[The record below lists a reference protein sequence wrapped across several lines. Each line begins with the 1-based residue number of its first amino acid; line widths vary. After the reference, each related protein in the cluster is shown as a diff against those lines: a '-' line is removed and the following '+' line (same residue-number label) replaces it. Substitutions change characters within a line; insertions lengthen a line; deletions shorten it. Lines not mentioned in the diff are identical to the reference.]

1 MIHSDANIPVC
12 RVPRTCAHTPHPH
25 TAACL
30 LHTRVDFAFAV
41 TRQAFLK
48 VLSLVVAS
56 RVRGLDR
63 RSKGLADRFSRDSTH
78 RFSRACVPAGCRARA
93 TRAGPRVAPGRQ
105 PPPPT
110 GIPIADHTGI
120 VCENMHA
127 LGANLRKLPG
137 QAKICTPPGGCGGCE
152 NIGDKVLRLQV
163 EVSHITN
170 SPTQTRETVES
181 THLQNIIAR
190 RLGAATFYRRRRC
203 CPIRVPPRLPLVEL
217 YGACLRKFAFLTR
230 AEWANLRKYALE
242 TARERIA
249 KICATPK
256 SLLSPYVADSAPD
269 SRPTWLYELDI

>member
-1 MIHSDANIPVC
+1 MV
-12 RVPRTCAHTPHPH
+12 
-25 TAACL
+25 
-30 LHTRVDFAFAV
+30 
-41 TRQAFLK
+41 
-48 VLSLVVAS
+48 
-56 RVRGLDR
+56 
-63 RSKGLADRFSRDSTH
+63 
-78 RFSRACVPAGCRARA
+78 
-93 TRAGPRVAPGRQ
+93 
-105 PPPPT
+105 
-110 GIPIADHTGI
+110 
-120 VCENMHA
+120 
-127 LGANLRKLPG
+127 
-137 QAKICTPPGGCGGCE
+137 AKISVT
-152 NIGDKVLRLQV
+152 NTQV